1 MDTRNKEQSS
11 ISQQDKNAMGEG
23 ERLYYEN
30 RISKL
35 ERRVD
40 VLESLLQRLVG
51 VLKEK
56 FEGPSTSNTT
66 MPFEDI
72 VVQVSDK
79 PIEGEADNFKVIRT
93 TEEGALEFYYQAD
106 PTTGWE
112 RVTPN
117 DIVYNKV
124 RTEMVSMGADIG
136 KEYYCVGYGVSRQE
150 GV

>member
-1 MDTRNKEQSS
+1 MDTSNKEQPS
-11 ISQQDKNAMGEG
+11 INQRDQNVMGEG

-51 VLKEK
+51 ALEESI
-56 FEGPSTSNTT
+56 EGPSTPNTT

-93 TEEGALEFYYQAD
+93 TEEGDFEFYYQAD
-106 PTTGWE
+106 PTTDWE
-112 RVTPN
+112 KVTPN

-124 RTEMVSMGADIG
+124 RTEMVEMGADIG
-136 KEYYCVGYGVSRQE
+136 KEYYCVGYGVSRRE
-150 GV
+150 EV